1 MTETE
6 TQTSQRQ
13 RDEMSMILLEGTKDA
28 MHYWYKPFISSVQML
43 PACVIVS

>member
-6 TQTSQRQ
+6 TQASQRQ

-43 PACVIVS
+43 PACVMVS